1 MKLCLM
7 LSCLLFSSLSFART
21 ESFNA
26 GRFGKVTIYGAEK
39 NSPKQLIL
47 FLSGDGGWNAGVVD
61 MAKSLED
68 PDTVI
73 VGVSTPAYFKNLT
86 KSKEKCH
93 YSAADLE
100 SLSHLVQM
108 KYNFKEY
115 VIPTLVGYS
124 SGASLVYG
132 VLVQAPTNTFRGA
145 ISLGFCPDIEADK
158 PLCKGNGLES
168 EAMKKPKD
176 FMMKPYTKLK
186 QPWVVLHGNADQV
199 CAFAEQKKFAEGL
212 PNTTFVELNKVG
224 HGFSVQKNWMPQF
237 KAAFDKIKDLDKPKI
252 KNPAI
257 EDLPVEEL
265 QVDQKPNDTLVVIL
279 SGDGGW
285 ASLDKDLANAFNE
298 QGYSVVGLNSLK
310 YFWKPKTADDIGKDL
325 NRIALHYTKEWKK
338 SKILWIGYSM
348 GADAL
353 PFGLTKISSEA
364 QKKSLAAVY
373 IGLSKNAEFEFNFTN
388 WLNTGS
394 SEDGKPTKP
403 EIVKLNSTEKSI
415 KNICIYG
422 SEEDDSGCE
431 VLKDSIKVIELPGGH
446 HFGGDYDK
454 IASLILKSI

>member
-1 MKLCLM
+1 MKVFFLLVCLG
-7 LSCLLFSSLSFART
+7 FSAMTFAKT
-21 ESFNA
+21 ETFNA

-39 NSPKQLIL
+39 DSPSQFIL

-61 MAKSLED
+61 MANSLEA
-68 PDTVI
+68 PDTVV
-73 VGVSTPAYFKNLT
+73 VGISTPAYFKNLL

-100 SLSHLVQM
+100 SLSHLIQM
-108 KYNFKEY
+108 KFNFKEY

-132 VLVQAPTNTFRGA
+132 VLAQAPSNTFKGA

-158 PLCKGNGLES
+158 PLCKGSGLES
-168 EAMKKPKD
+168 TVLKKDKD
-176 FMMKPYTKLK
+176 FLMKPYAKLK
-186 QPWVVLHGNADQV
+186 QPWVVLHGNIDQV
-199 CAFAEQKKFAEGL
+199 CSFAEQKKFTEGL

-237 KAAFDKIKDLDKPKI
+237 KEAFTKIIDLDRPKA

-257 EDLPVEEL
+257 QDLPVEEME
-265 QVDQKPNDTLVVIL
+265 VEGKSNSTLVVIL

-285 ASLDKDLANAFNE
+285 ASLDKDLASAFNE

-310 YFWKPKTADDIGKDL
+310 YFWKPKTEADIGRDL
-325 NRIALHYTKEWKK
+325 NRIGTHYMKEWKK
-338 SKILWIGYSM
+338 SKILWVGYSM

-353 PFGLTKISSEA
+353 PFGLNRVSDEI
-364 QKKSLAAVY
+364 KKQSLASIY
-373 IGLSKNAEFEFNFTN
+373 IGLSRNAEFEFNFSN
-388 WLNTGS
+388 WLTTGA

-403 EIVKLNSTEKSI
+403 EIVKLSTSSSSL

-422 SEEDDSGCE
+422 AEEDESGCE
-431 VLKDSIKVIELPGGH
+431 SLKENIKVIELPGGH